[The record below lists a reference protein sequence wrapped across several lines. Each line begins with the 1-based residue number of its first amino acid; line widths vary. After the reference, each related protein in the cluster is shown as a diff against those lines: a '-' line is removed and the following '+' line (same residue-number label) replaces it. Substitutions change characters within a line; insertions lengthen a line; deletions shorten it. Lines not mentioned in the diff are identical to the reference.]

1 MSPKKRSSPSS
12 KSPIRREE
20 TARAIGLYLHFPFC
34 LSKCAYCDFTS
45 APIASLG
52 GLPAARRYLNALNN
66 ELDLRAASAE
76 FHGAAVDTI
85 YLGGGTPT
93 VLPTEWIAEVV
104 SRARMRFRVAEDA
117 EVTVEANPGTVD
129 EAKMRAL
136 LAAGVTRV
144 SLGVQS
150 FSDSVLAVLG
160 RCHSAA
166 EAEAAIGAIR
176 AAGCARLNLDLIYG
190 VPSQSMDQW
199 REALQRALAA
209 KPEHISAYA
218 LSVEEGTPLA
228 EAIGSGELPEIDQDL
243 GGDMYQMAAE
253 VLTGAGYADYE
264 ISNFALPG
272 HECRHNRRY
281 WAGDEYLG
289 AGVSAHS
296 YRGGWRWNN
305 ADSLPVYLDS
315 LEQGLLPVAR
325 AEALSPRERVGELL
339 ILGLRR
345 EEGVTE
351 AEVVER
357 CGVGP
362 REVLGDE
369 IEGLCEQG
377 LLSCSEGRLR
387 LPPGEWLVSNE
398 VLARFVT

>member
-1 MSPKKRSSPSS
+1 MSPRKHSSPSS
-12 KSPIRREE
+12 RSPIRREE

-45 APIASLG
+45 APIESLG
-52 GLPAARRYLNALNN
+52 GLPAARRYLSALNN

-76 FHGAAVDTI
+76 FHSAAVDTI

-93 VLPTEWIAEVV
+93 VLPAEWIAEVV
-104 SRARMRFRVAEDA
+104 SRARMRFCVAEDA
-117 EVTVEANPGTVD
+117 EITVEANPGTVD

-150 FSDSVLAVLG
+150 FSDPVLAVLG

-176 AAGCARLNLDLIYG
+176 AAGCASLNLDLIYG
-190 VPSQSMDQW
+190 APSQSMEEW

-209 KPEHISAYA
+209 RPEHISAYG

-228 EAIGSGELPEIDQDL
+228 EAIESGELPEIDQDL

-253 VLTGAGYADYE
+253 VLTGAGYAHYE

-272 HECRHNRRY
+272 RECRHNRRY

-305 ADSLPVYLDS
+305 ADSLPVYLDW
-315 LEQGLLPVAR
+315 LEKGLLPVAR

-351 AEVVER
+351 VELVEQ
-357 CGVGP
+357 CGIGP
-362 REVLGDE
+362 REVFGDE
-369 IEGLCEQG
+369 IDGLCEQG
-377 LLSCSEGRLR
+377 LLSYSEGRLR
-387 LPPGEWLVSNE
+387 LPPGEWLISNE